1 MKSFNLSKKR
11 GCVHVNCVQR
21 GLEAPC
27 CRSGR
32 LGLETLKGAGSLGLS
47 ASRKVCVCVCVCVCV
62 HKRERHG
69 EVSWGAVAKRS

>member
-11 GCVHVNCVQR
+11 GCVCVNCVQR

-27 CRSGR
+27 CHSRR
-32 LGLETLKGAGSLGLS
+32 LGLEALKGAGSLGLL
-47 ASRKVCVCVCVCVCV
+47 ASQKLCVCV
-62 HKRERHG
+62 HRRERHG